1 MKSPLVS
8 RATALIAVLLSAA
21 LLNLGDALNPSWWAM
36 WLAPIPLLVASFRS
50 TLRQAWLL
58 FTATALLGCIG
69 IASGLLAVG
78 PPVAI
83 LITVGR
89 LLDWL
94 GIGLATRGT
103 VIRSRHWATPFAYP
117 ALWAA
122 VDTVITNVMPDG
134 AGGSLAFSQM
144 DAIPVIQIAAVT
156 GQSGVVFLFS
166 LFAST
171 VAVALYRGRDIE
183 RPALAYGLPALI
195 LVAALGYGSLRPT
208 GPSDAGGKVSVGLVA
223 LDRSIREY
231 LASGSP
237 EAPIWQR
244 YAAKIANLASQG
256 ARIVVL
262 PEKIAR
268 VDAEAV
274 APLQARL
281 GAIAKANAIHLVVGI
296 AIDAPDHVENRSWLF
311 GPDGR
316 LIADYSKQHMVP
328 HLEDDYRPGHEDLLE
343 TIGGISF
350 GLTIC
355 KDMDFPPLGR
365 RYSRAGAMA
374 LLVPAWDFD
383 RDGWFHDRMAV
394 LLGVESGVTV
404 IRSAVQ
410 GLMTVSDRYGRV
422 LAEAPSAASDDGG
435 SLFMADAPLGDGHPT
450 IYARIGDGFGW
461 TCLALWI
468 GYLLRNRLRRR
479 VRPVREATVP
489 S

>member
-1 MKSPLVS
+1 MKTPVVW

-36 WLAPIPLLVASFRS
+36 WLAPISLLVASFRS

-58 FTATALLGCIG
+58 FAATALLGCIG

-94 GIGLATRGT
+94 GIGLATRST
-103 VIRSRHWATPFAYP
+103 VVRSRHWATPFAYP
-117 ALWAA
+117 TLWAA

-144 DAIPVIQIAAVT
+144 DAVPVIQIAAVT
-156 GQSGVVFLFS
+156 GQAGIVFLFS

-171 VAVALYRGRDIE
+171 VAVALHRGRDIE

-195 LVAALGYGSLRPT
+195 LVAALGYGAVRSA
-208 GPSDAGGKVSVGLVA
+208 GPDAVGGKVPVGLVA
-223 LDRSIREY
+223 LDRSIEEY
-231 LASGSP
+231 VTSGSP
-237 EAPIWQR
+237 DAPIWRR
-244 YAAKIANLASQG
+244 YEAKIADLAGRG

-268 VDAEAV
+268 VGAGAV

-281 GAIAKANAIHLVVGI
+281 GAIAKANAIHLVAGLS
-296 AIDAPDHVENRSWLF
+296 IDMPDHAENRSWLF

-328 HLEDDYRPGHEDLLE
+328 HLEDAYRPGHENLLE
-343 TIGGISF
+343 TIGGARF
-350 GLTIC
+350 GLAIC

-404 IRSAVQ
+404 IRSALR
-410 GLMTVSDRYGRV
+410 GLMTVSNRYGRV
-422 LAEAPSAASDDGG
+422 LAEAPSAASGDGG
-435 SLFMADAPLGDGHPT
+435 SLFLADAPLGDGHPT

-468 GYLLRNRLRRR
+468 GFVLRRRR
-479 VRPVREATVP
+479 VRPVQEATVP